1 MAIAAVV
8 PAIHAVGSL
17 ATFAS
22 SVASALSGSSDSAA
36 GVPAA
41 GAPAAGVNGL
51 ANQAGLNRME
61 HVLKRQEAMQLQ
73 AMEMQTEAAIRKMLT
88 DTANSIASGHLDSG
102 AKVQNA
108 SIKAAQGIH
117 F

>member
-1 MAIAAVV
+1 MTIAAVV

-22 SVASALSGSSDSAA
+22 SIASALSGSAD
-36 GVPAA
+36 PAA
-41 GAPAAGVNGL
+41 GINGL
-51 ANQAGLNRME
+51 TNQPGSNRME
-61 HVLKRQEAMQLQ
+61 QVLKRQEAMQLQ